1 MNMRAIAVACLA
13 CSLAATARGAEE
25 SSSPPA
31 EAPVTIAKPAP
42 KPPGKLLVYSSFA
55 FNVYTYLGAQGTS
68 PSTNLTPD
76 NRAIIYQQLGFG
88 YFVHPKLRLTLTLQ
102 FGETLTGLPNGAS
115 HFTLLGIIPWLVFTD
130 HGFFTGIGPVLAPIS
145 YGKVPN
151 FDAGIYTATGYTFKL
166 ARGLSLSPAL
176 QVVLM
181 LEQRL
186 SFALTPTLAL
196 AYRF

>member
-1 MNMRAIAVACLA
+1 MRTILLCCALVG
-13 CSLAATARGAEE
+13 SARAAEE
-25 SSSPPA
+25 PPPSPASAPV

-42 KPPGKLLVYSSFA
+42 KPPGKFLVYTSFA
-55 FNVYTYLGAQGTS
+55 FNAYTYLGAQGMS
-68 PSTNLTPD
+68 PATNLTPD

-115 HFTLLGIIPWLVFTD
+115 HFTLLGIIPWLVFT
-130 HGFFTGIGPVLAPIS
+130 HRGFFTGAGPALAPIS

-166 ARGLSLSPAL
+166 PRNLSLSPAL

-181 LEQRL
+181 LNQRV